1 MSNRTVQARLK
12 DLKAQGLSYA
22 QLGRELGVSRSLVSR
37 WASGE
42 RTPSPQARRS
52 IYGRWR
58 RREKRLRNPGA
69 RVDLSGYFRR
79 IWFKDGVIFQ
89 PFNYRNVP
97 AYQFP
102 NNAAVVITVRFELT
116 LTDEGGLNTQ
126 EASLNI
132 TYPPGGDIASLISN
146 RFDEYFQKWRE
157 NYNEGTLNKFEMKA
171 VVLRWNK

>member
-42 RTPSPQARRS
+42 RTPSPKARRS

-79 IWFKDGVIFQ
+79 VWFQNGSIQ
-89 PFNYRNVP
+89 SPLNYRNVP
-97 AYQFP
+97 NYEFP
-102 NNAAVVITVRFELT
+102 STAAVV
-116 LTDEGGLNTQ
+116 
-126 EASLNI
+126 
-132 TYPPGGDIASLISN
+132 
-146 RFDEYFQKWRE
+146 
-157 NYNEGTLNKFEMKA
+157 
-171 VVLRWNK
+171 

>member
-22 QLGRELGVSRSLVSR
+22 QLARELKVSRSLVSR

-42 RTPSPQARRS
+42 RTPSSKAKRS

-58 RREKRLRNPGA
+58 RIDKRLRNPGA
-69 RVDLSGYFRR
+69 RVDLSGYFRKV
-79 IWFKDGVIFQ
+79 WFKDGVVFK

-97 AYQFP
+97 PYNFP

-116 LTDEGGLNTQ
+116 LADEGGINKQ
-126 EASLNI
+126 EASINI
-132 TYPPGGDIASLISN
+132 NYAPNGDIAIAIDE
-146 RFDEYFQKWRE
+146 RFDEYFRKWIE
-157 NYNEGTLNKFEMKA
+157 DYQEGTLIKFVRKA
-171 VVLRWNK
+171 VVLRWLK

>member
-42 RTPSPQARRS
+42 RTPSPKARRS

-79 IWFKDGVIFQ
+79 LWFQNGSLQ
-89 PFNYRNVP
+89 SPLNYRNVP
-97 AYQFP
+97 DYEFP
-102 NNAAVVITVRFELT
+102 SSAAVVLTIRFTATISDIGGIEELETTINETV
-116 LTDEGGLNTQ
+116 
-126 EASLNI
+126 S
-132 TYPPGGDIASLISN
+132 PGGDLASLVQS
-146 RFDEYFQKWRE
+146 RFESYVEKAANSFRQLLKVRRD
-157 NYNEGTLNKFEMKA
+157 A
-171 VVLRWNK
+171 VVLRWLK